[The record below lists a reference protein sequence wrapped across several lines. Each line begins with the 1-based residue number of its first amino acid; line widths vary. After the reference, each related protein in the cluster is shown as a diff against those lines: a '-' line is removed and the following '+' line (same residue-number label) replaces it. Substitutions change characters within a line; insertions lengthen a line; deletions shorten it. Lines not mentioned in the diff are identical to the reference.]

1 MTDKEIKK
9 ENIETPENKPTIG
22 YHLFHTLFPIILL
35 NPNTDIETLKKNF
48 FSLLDNQDATTLKQ
62 LFIGL
67 CKTAAEMVHERK
79 YDLSSEIDN
88 QLLCDTPGFLFLY
101 FSLQMYSIVELKSKT
116 RIYIWKLP
124 EPSFLTEPYYI
135 AIVLLSKKCEG
146 SDALIRYITLE
157 SSYFCSMLCEWII
170 KSDQGKCHANYGDCE
185 NDKNAFLERVLKL
198 LDENRESIESIS
210 NYSLIEDRHSN
221 N

>member
-1 MTDKEIKK
+1 MTDKEIEK
-9 ENIETPENKPTIG
+9 ENIETPKNKPTIG
-22 YHLFHTLFPIILL
+22 YHLFHTLFPFMLL

-48 FSLLDNQDATTLKQ
+48 FSLLDNQNATTLKQ

-67 CKTAAEMVHERK
+67 CKTAAEMAHERK
-79 YDLSSEIDN
+79 YDLSSETDN
-88 QLLCDTPGFLFLY
+88 QLLCDTPCFLPLY
-101 FSLQMYSIVELKSKT
+101 FSLQIYSIVELKSKT

-124 EPSFLTEPYYI
+124 EPSFLTEPHYI
-135 AIVLLSKKCEG
+135 AIVLLSQKGKATD
-146 SDALIRYITLE
+146 SLIRYITLE

-170 KSDQGKCHANYGDCE
+170 NSDQGKCHLNYGDCD

-210 NYSLIEDRHSN
+210 EYSLIEEHNSN